1 MKTMILRLIT
11 FFAVAL
17 FAVGMSAQNDVLN
30 RDFGM
35 GGGAGAGGCYYCD
48 GGIDNTMYLSCASA
62 QSGGGGWQNC
72 RIESYPEGTYCF
84 VDGDE
89 CCVD

>member
-1 MKTMILRLIT
+1 MKAMVLRLAT
-11 FFAVAL
+11 FLVFSLVAL
-17 FAVGMSAQNDVLN
+17 GMSAQQDVFN
-30 RDFGM
+30 RDFGI
-35 GGGAGAGGCYYCD
+35 GGGAGAGSCKYCD
-48 GGIDNTMYLSCASA
+48 GGAGNVMYLTCASA